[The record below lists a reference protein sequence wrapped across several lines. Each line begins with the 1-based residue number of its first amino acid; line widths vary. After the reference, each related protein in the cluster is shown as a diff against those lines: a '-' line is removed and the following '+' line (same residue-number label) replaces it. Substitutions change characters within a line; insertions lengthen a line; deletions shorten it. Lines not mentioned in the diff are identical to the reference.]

1 MVSHAQASQLRLT
14 PSNRLILTPS
24 PTSLTRGKTAIIP
37 REMASPRIDSYRFG
51 RMVVEGQVYTRDLI
65 LLPGRVIPNWWRQVG
80 HELHPTDLSEVI
92 KARPAVLVVGQ
103 GAFGKMHVSQATRQT
118 LQTASIHL
126 IALPTAKAVDEY
138 NRLRE
143 TTVAAGAFHLTC

>member
-1 MVSHAQASQLRLT
+1 MLKPCFSIPAT
-14 PSNRLILTPS
+14 P
-24 PTSLTRGKTAIIP
+24 SLTRGKTAIIP

-51 RMVVEGQVYTRDLI
+51 HMLVEGQVYTRDLI
-65 LLPGRVIPNWWRQVG
+65 LLPGRVIPNWWRQTG
-80 HELHPTDLSEVI
+80 HELSPTDLSEVI

-103 GAFGKMHVSQATRQT
+103 GAFGRMLVSQATRQT
-118 LQTASIHL
+118 LQAAGISL
-126 IALPTAKAVDEY
+126 IALPTAQAVDEY